1 MLQRKVRGASVNRK
15 GQKMFYKTFY
25 FLIIDDITAYIVS
38 AHVTLD
44 VHQLTLLSC
53 RLISELRQLSNALD
67 LGACTMQSTN
77 LFKP

>member
-1 MLQRKVRGASVNRK
+1 
-15 GQKMFYKTFY
+15 MFYKAFY
-25 FLIIDDITAYIVS
+25 FLLIDDITAHIVS

-44 VHQLTLLSC
+44 QQLTLLSC
-53 RLISELRQLSNALD
+53 RLISELRQLSNALE